1 MDKNVIKLDTLLDLG
16 GDLFTTALQLV
27 KI

>member
-1 MDKNVIKLDTLLDLG
+1 MDNNAKKLDTPLDLG